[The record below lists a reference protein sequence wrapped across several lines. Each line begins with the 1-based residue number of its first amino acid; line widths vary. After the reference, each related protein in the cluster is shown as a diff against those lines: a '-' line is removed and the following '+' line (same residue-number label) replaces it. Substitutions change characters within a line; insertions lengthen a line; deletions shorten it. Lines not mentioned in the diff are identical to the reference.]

1 MDYSTFGQPWQKR
14 QVNRTRLPIRGNS
27 MFIYTHYPENWEL
40 ITMITKKGK
49 TESKKDYWVPVL
61 NCIRLTAGV
70 NGVQMNGKHLDTSVA
85 RAQLMDGGQTIL
97 EPEEHDYI
105 RVYPAHKGSY
115 YCDRFTKIEQIGK
128 RVVKTFQHEDFNL
141 WRIKLVKDG
150 YIKLPHPLLLKDVIE
165 ENQKILN
172 RKGNKSH
179 IPEQRKQMDL
189 IAEKI
194 VDMKTAITELEKN
207 GVKCYA

>member
-14 QVNRTRLPIRGNS
+14 QVNRTRLPIKGNS

-70 NGVQMNGKHLDTSVA
+70 NGVQMNGRHLDTSVA
-85 RAQLMDGGQTIL
+85 RAQLTEDGHTIL

-105 RVYPAHKGSY
+105 RVYPAIKGNY
-115 YCDRFTKIEQIGK
+115 YSNRFTKIEQIGK
-128 RVVKTFQHEDFNL
+128 RIIETFNHDDYNL

-150 YIKLPHPLLLKDVIE
+150 YISIPHPLLLKDVIE
-165 ENQKILN
+165 QQQKILN
-172 RKGNKSH
+172 RKGNKVH
-179 IPEQRKQMDL
+179 IPEQKRQMD
-189 IAEKI
+189 IITQKI
-194 VDMKTAITELEKN
+194 EDMKIAITELEQN